1 MDGKKVYGPYEAVML
16 GIELEDAG
24 YHFYSRVAEAA
35 TDYRIKELFTFLA
48 DAEIEHKR
56 VIREEI
62 EPIFQPE
69 WYREEDQQLMHD
81 YLKSVE
87 RQPVFPEPDEA
98 EGYAKTEDVGKAI
111 DIGILAEE
119 RARDYFA
126 FLRDNTVDEEGKQ
139 AFNRLHL
146 EEIKHLHMLQE
157 LRKEL

>member
-1 MDGKKVYGPYEAVML
+1 MEGKKVYGPYEAVML

-24 YHFYSRVAEAA
+24 FNFYTRVAEAS
-35 TDYRIKELFTFLA
+35 TDYRVKELFKFLA

-87 RQPVFPEPDEA
+87 QQPVFPEPDEA
-98 EGYAKTEDVGKAI
+98 EGFARDQEVGKAI

-126 FLRDNTVDEEGKQ
+126 FLRDNTVDDDGKQ
-139 AFNRLHL
+139 AFHRLHL